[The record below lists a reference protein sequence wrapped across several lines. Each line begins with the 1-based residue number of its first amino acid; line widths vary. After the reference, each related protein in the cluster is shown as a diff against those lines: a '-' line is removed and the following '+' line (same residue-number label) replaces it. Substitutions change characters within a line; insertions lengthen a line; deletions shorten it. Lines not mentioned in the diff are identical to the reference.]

1 MEILIP
7 VLLGIS
13 VVFLG
18 LLLICALLVGL
29 HKASS
34 FLRKKIPMKNDDEEL
49 EKAEELPPEVL
60 VAILTAAVA
69 AYHPEEAGK
78 FRVVSFSRRPNENLR

>member
-1 MEILIP
+1 MEILTT
-7 VLLGIS
+7 VLLGVG

-18 LLLICALLVGL
+18 LLLICALLIGV
-29 HKASS
+29 HKLSAY
-34 FLRKKIPMKNDDEEL
+34 LKKKLPQKSTDKEAAQSD
-49 EKAEELPPEVL
+49 ELPPEVL

-69 AYHPEEAGK
+69 AYRPEDGGK

>member
-1 MEILIP
+1 MEILTTVI
-7 VLLGIS
+7 LGFG

-18 LLLICALLVGL
+18 LLLICALLIGVYKISAYL
-29 HKASS
+29 
-34 FLRKKIPMKNDDEEL
+34 KKKLPKKSAD
-49 EKAEELPPEVL
+49 AEAAQSDELPPEVL

-69 AYHPEEAGK
+69 AYRPEDGGK